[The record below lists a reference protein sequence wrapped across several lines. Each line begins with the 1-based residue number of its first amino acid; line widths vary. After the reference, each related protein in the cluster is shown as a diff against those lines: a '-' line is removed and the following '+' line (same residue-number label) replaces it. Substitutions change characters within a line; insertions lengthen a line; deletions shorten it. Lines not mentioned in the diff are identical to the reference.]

1 MDVRLNTLVSAEG
14 AGRRPPLAPVVHVL
28 LLQTLSLQ
36 PSAQHLLL
44 LTISTSCH
52 LSHSKGQA
60 LAREGWTSFSFSPKD
75 FGGGQRAQQGETK
88 QRIKVCDCQC
98 REKLNNPVTS
108 MKVNSRS
115 AAHGEYECLQDSEC
129 SSGVRP
135 AMVGSLLPRD
145 PKEAGGGHALPTP
158 WQGAAAQDLPP
169 GMGGGAAQW
178 FDNVLASNPCR
189 DAFVSASSQHSQ
201 TPAQGLY

>member
-1 MDVRLNTLVSAEG
+1 M
-14 AGRRPPLAPVVHVL
+14 
-28 LLQTLSLQ
+28 
-36 PSAQHLLL
+36 
-44 LTISTSCH
+44 
-52 LSHSKGQA
+52 
-60 LAREGWTSFSFSPKD
+60 AREGWSSSFSPKD

-115 AAHGEYECLQDSEC
+115 AAHREYQCLQDNEC

-145 PKEAGGGHALPTP
+145 LKEAGGGHALPTP
-158 WQGAAAQDLPP
+158 WQGAAAQGLPP

-178 FDNVLASNPCR
+178 FDNVLTSNPCR
-189 DAFVSASSQHSQ
+189 DAFVSTSSQHSHQ
-201 TPAQGLY
+201 PKPHINRGPLTGHLLHARPNALFKPLSKTCRYDGHCSPLLPTLFCDHFIEI